1 MPEENGFL
9 VFGVSNAKYLAFDTP
24 DGNALRW
31 ETPDGNAL
39 RWEDAIYSPHL
50 ILKPR
55 VVQNWTI
62 LIICEIRLTPN
73 GPIRNLHDP
82 MSAAVEDKCTC
93 WTQTRFQWVE
103 WQVSPSKNQLK
114 PIQPTPTTFVHIFAV
129 YI

>member
-1 MPEENGFL
+1 MPDENGFL

-31 ETPDGNAL
+31 E
-39 RWEDAIYSPHL
+39 DAIDSPHL

-73 GPIRNLHDP
+73 GPIRNLLNP

-103 WQVSPSKNQLK
+103 WQVSPFKNQLE